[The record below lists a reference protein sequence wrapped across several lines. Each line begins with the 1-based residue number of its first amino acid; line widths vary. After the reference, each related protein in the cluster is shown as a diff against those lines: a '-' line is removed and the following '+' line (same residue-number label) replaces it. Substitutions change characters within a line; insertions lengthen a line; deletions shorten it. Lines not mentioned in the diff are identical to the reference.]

1 MQVIALRML
10 RDFWRDHPRAEP
22 PLRAWHALVSKADW
36 TSPADIRRMFG
47 AADFV
52 ADNRVIF
59 DIGGDK
65 YRIVAHV
72 AYRHH
77 RVLIKFVGLH
87 KDYDRIDPET
97 V

>member
-1 MQVIALRML
+1 MQVIALRMF
-10 RDFWRDHPRAEP
+10 RDFWEKHPGAES

-36 TSPADIRRMFG
+36 SGPADIRRMFG
-47 AADFV
+47 TADFGG
-52 ADNRVIF
+52 DNRVIF
-59 DIGGDK
+59 DIGGNN
-65 YRIVAHV
+65 YRLVVHV

-77 RVLIKFVGLH
+77 RVLVKFVGLH

>member
-10 RDFWRDHPRAEP
+10 RDFWEEHPRAES

-36 TSPADIRRMFG
+36 SGPADIRRMFG
-47 AADFV
+47 TADFV
-52 ADNRVIF
+52 GDNRVIF
-59 DIGGDK
+59 DIGGNN
-65 YRIVAHV
+65 YRLVVHV
-72 AYRHH
+72 AYRYH

-87 KDYDRIDPET
+87 KDYDCINPET